1 MKIFYAVQATGNGH
15 ISRARQLVPHL
26 QEYGQVDVFLSGS
39 NASLDV
45 DLPIKFRSKG
55 LSLFYKQCG
64 GLNYSKMARNNSFLG
79 AVRESYGLPVDKY
92 DIVINDF
99 EFITARACRVH
110 KKDSIH
116 FGHQASFLSPRTPR
130 PNKKSR
136 IGEWIFRDYAPATH
150 KVGLHFLPYED
161 YILPPVIKS
170 ELLEAT
176 PKDHGHLTVYLPS
189 FEEQCLKNIFQSL
202 NHLEFHWFLP
212 NIASPFRESNV
223 SYFPIDNDYFS
234 DSLIHCKGLITG
246 GGFETP
252 SEALYLNKKLLSIPI
267 RDHYEQKCNAAA
279 LQRMGVKTLED
290 ISNDTFADEITEWLQ
305 EDNVYTPIEANNV
318 KETIAGII
326 EKMS

>member
-15 ISRARQLVPHL
+15 ISRARQLMPYL

-39 NASLDV
+39 NASLEV

-64 GLNYSKMARNNSFLG
+64 GLNYRKMARNNSFIG
-79 AVRESYGLPVDKY
+79 AVRESYRLPVDQY

-99 EFITARACRVH
+99 EFITARACRLR

-130 PNKKSR
+130 PKKKSR

-189 FEEQCLKNIFQSL
+189 FEEQCLKKIFQSL
-202 NHLEFHWFLP
+202 DHLDFHWFLP
-212 NIASPFRESNV
+212 NITSPYQEGNV
-223 SYFPIDNDYFS
+223 FYFPIDNDYFS

-290 ISNDTFADEITEWLQ
+290 INNDTFAGEITEWLQ
-305 EDNVYTPIEANNV
+305 EDNVYTPIKANNV

-326 EKMS
+326 NKMS